1 MTKRNKKGLEMDEV
15 LQQTVDLM
23 LSEEYKDRFKAEYY
37 QLYQRF
43 IKLRKMLMKWDAHEL
58 DFVPDCPRGIY
69 DMQLEFMYKYLSI
82 LEMRAIVEEIE
93 VEPVDLYTLHR
104 LEIK

>member
-1 MTKRNKKGLEMDEV
+1 MDDV
-15 LQQTVDLM
+15 LKQTVDLM
-23 LSEEYKDRFKAEYY
+23 LSAEYQDRFKAEYY

-43 IKLRKMLMKWDAHEL
+43 MKLRRMLMKWDAHEL

-69 DMQLEFMYKYLSI
+69 DMQLEFMYKYLAI
-82 LEMRAIVEEIE
+82 LEMRAKVEGIE
-93 VEPVDLYTLHR
+93 VEPVDLYSQHK